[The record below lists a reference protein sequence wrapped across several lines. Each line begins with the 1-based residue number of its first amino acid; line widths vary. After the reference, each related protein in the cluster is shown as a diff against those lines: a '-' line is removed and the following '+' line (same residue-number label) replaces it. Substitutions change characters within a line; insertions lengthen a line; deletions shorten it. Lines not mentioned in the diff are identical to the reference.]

1 MNNWSFGTRIICA
14 KGADASPHTS
24 YLFEF
29 LKNIPGRQRSRANFQ
44 V

>member
-1 MNNWSFGTRIICA
+1 LHQRRI
-14 KGADASPHTS
+14 DASPCTS

-29 LKNIPGRQRSRANFQ
+29 LKNIPRRQRSRANFQ